1 MSRASLRAWTW
12 ALTSAWRGAMSSIS
26 EFTLGVSSDLRCL
39 HQNTEGS
46 THHQPTSAA
55 QQKCVTQITAC
66 GKVERTVHSMRR
78 PTTLSSS
85 ALLFSFLLSTCPV
98 ERSYLTGTEL
108 EVSYWLAGNWNQDLI

>member
-55 QQKCVTQITAC
+55 QRKCVTQITAC

-85 ALLFSFLLSTCPV
+85 AQLQVDDKSLSSFVDLSRG
-98 ERSYLTGTEL
+98 RS
-108 EVSYWLAGNWNQDLI
+108 I